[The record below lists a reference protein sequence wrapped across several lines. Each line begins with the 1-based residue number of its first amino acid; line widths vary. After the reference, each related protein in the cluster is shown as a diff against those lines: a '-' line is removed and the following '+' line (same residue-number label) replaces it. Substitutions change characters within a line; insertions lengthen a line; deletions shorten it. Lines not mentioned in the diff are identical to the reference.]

1 MFYFIQQ
8 NMNTAAMGL
17 PTARVENVTSTVMPR
32 TPSPLL
38 IEVRSPSPGSGPS
51 NNVTSSTQNI
61 TISNILAAAQQNAL
75 QNPQQQSQ
83 MMMSNQD
90 HINLAGG
97 ISMAVADFSIDNG
110 PGGIDKCSNGAEMEL
125 PSSSSGQQ
133 LIQQIQT
140 LSHKGPCTPPPLTTL
155 ESESFDLTRGPQTPN
170 DEPFDSY
177 DPCDPTESPEANN
190 DFLTSS
196 KSIGVLGAGGDS
208 NSINSGQPTSSSGEN
223 RNVMAS
229 NSWANNLEQ
238 GANSNTMDLIRGDI
252 NQNGDFINSRNS
264 CGNTSS
270 ANSNLL
276 AHSHQERDSLMKT
289 AATAI
294 PFLMEDHNIA
304 VSSTKEKDGHDR
316 LDQDQM
322 DFPVDMDMD
331 SPFSPQSSEMSDIFE
346 PPLDTPLTNKKMS
359 NAMKRVHKNVTS
371 SVGRQQLGK
380 YILYRYI
387 PFLFW

>member
-1 MFYFIQQ
+1 
-8 NMNTAAMGL
+8 MNTAAMGL

-90 HINLAGG
+90 HLNLAGG
-97 ISMAVADFSIDNG
+97 ISMAVDFSIDNG
-110 PGGIDKCSNGAEMEL
+110 AGGIDKCSNGAEMEL
-125 PSSSSGQQ
+125 PSSSSGQH

-190 DFLTSS
+190 DFLASS
-196 KSIGVLGAGGDS
+196 KGIGGLGPGGDS
-208 NSINSGQPTSSSGEN
+208 NSINMGQPTSSSGEN

-229 NSWANNLEQ
+229 NSWANSLEQ

-270 ANSNLL
+270 TNGNLL
-276 AHSHQERDSLMKT
+276 THSHQERDSLMKT

-294 PFLMEDHNIA
+294 PFLMEDHDKA
-304 VSSTKEKDGHDR
+304 VSSTKEKDGHDK
-316 LDQDQM
+316 DQM

-346 PPLDTPLTNKKMS
+346 PPLDTPLTNRKMS

-371 SVGRQQLGK
+371 SVGRQQLGN
-380 YILYRYI
+380 
-387 PFLFW
+387 